1 MARRTA
7 KAKVK
12 CPYCNK
18 ANVSL
23 SIAVRDGGGVT
34 GTLNTHKGMFV
45 DPKSGESIACNGS
58 GKTIPNRDIPP
69 MNKWT

>member
-7 KAKVK
+7 KARVK

-18 ANVSL
+18 ANVRL
-23 SIAVRDGGGVT
+23 SIAVRSGGGVT
-34 GTLNTHKGMFV
+34 GTLNVHKGMYV
-45 DPKSGESIACNGS
+45 NPDTGESLDCTGS

-69 MNKWT
+69 MSTWE